1 MWQCSWLMHAS
12 GSAWI
17 LSCSLSVSRAMRC
30 SVADLKSSLPAE
42 AKARGGLSEAEAAV
56 LKAARAKSLGAS
68 KEAVAIN
75 AAWKGAALLLMQ
87 LLPVPAEVHMRL
99 AAGEVAIFT
108 VYVLCRAVLPLS
120 GAGSRGSRSQSLHHS
135 RLPCWMGDVSYRPVS
150 RLRLHCVVTS

>member
-1 MWQCSWLMHAS
+1 M
-12 GSAWI
+12 
-17 LSCSLSVSRAMRC
+17 SCSL
-30 SVADLKSSLPAE
+30 ADLIIFLPAE

-99 AAGEVAIFT
+99 AAGEASIFT
-108 VYVLCRAVLPLS
+108 LCVLCRPVLPLS
-120 GAGSRGSRSQSLHHS
+120 GPESQGSRVWSLIALQGGLCHLQTNLLAESHPSLPSPAAYLPPKASLYHS
-135 RLPCWMGDVSYRPVS
+135 LPLADDGLLSFT
-150 RLRLHCVVTS
+150 TS

>member
-1 MWQCSWLMHAS
+1 M
-12 GSAWI
+12 I
-17 LSCSLSVSRAMRC
+17 CSL
-30 SVADLKSSLPAE
+30 ADLKTFCLAE

-99 AAGEVAIFT
+99 AAGEAAIFLLC
-108 VYVLCRAVLPLS
+108 VLCRAVLPLS
-120 GAGSRGSRSQSLHHS
+120 GAARHGIQLFCLSTT
-135 RLPCWMGDVSYRPVS
+135 GDC
-150 RLRLHCVVTS
+150 LTG